1 MPAWFDINSLDKLS
15 DSIHDDEKGM
25 LSSVSAIEGLISDQ
39 VQDGIPENRI
49 VVGGFSQ
56 GCVIATLTALRTRR
70 KLGGLVSL
78 SGWLPL
84 SHKIKEMIGSNA
96 KNIPVFWGH
105 GSDDPVV
112 RYEYGTKS
120 ISLLQSLPN
129 LSLPL
134 LANGTKF
141 ARPGIRF
148 ETYKGMGHSLCGEEV
163 EDLGEWLGECL
174 PPV

>member
-1 MPAWFDINSLDKLS
+1 
-15 DSIHDDEKGM
+15 
-25 LSSVSAIEGLISDQ
+25 
-39 VQDGIPENRI
+39 
-49 VVGGFSQ
+49 
-56 GCVIATLTALRTRR
+56 
-70 KLGGLVSL
+70 
-78 SGWLPL
+78 
-84 SHKIKEMIGSNA
+84 MIGSNA

-112 RYEYGTKS
+112 RYECMSSNNPPFSSKPSIYTALISVFSPDGTKS